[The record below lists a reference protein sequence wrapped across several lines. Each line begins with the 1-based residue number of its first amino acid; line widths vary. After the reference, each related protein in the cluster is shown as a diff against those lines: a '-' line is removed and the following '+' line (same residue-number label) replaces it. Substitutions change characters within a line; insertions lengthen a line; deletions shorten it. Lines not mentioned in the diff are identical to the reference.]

1 MTVGAVAQQNA
12 GMRREAALAAA
23 RKLAATLGP
32 YIEEAETG
40 RRLPRAAVEAMAASG
55 LLPMVRPVHWGGHEQ
70 DWMTLLDCVAEVGK
84 ASGSLGWCFCFLMQH
99 QWVLSYFP
107 EAAQA
112 AVYGR
117 GGDPRI
123 VTSFGAFGKA
133 EPAPDGYRIS
143 GDWAFGSGGD
153 HCDWAIVGAPVVGP
167 QPGMRWFLLQPGQ
180 FAIRDTWNSVG
191 LKGSGS
197 NNIVVDAA
205 SVPEAF
211 SLDLGAAYGGHA
223 PGSQFLKGPL
233 YQAPLSSQFQF
244 GLLSPMMG
252 VAQGAMET
260 FLDFSRERVGT
271 MTGSKVAESPLLQ
284 ARIGE
289 STAEIDAAYAI
300 LERISRGVMSGEL
313 ATPAVAAR
321 VGRDFGLCAKLMV
334 QAVDRLFAVAG
345 ARGLSEASPLSR
357 HWRDI
362 HAMANHVAL
371 NTESLFQ
378 AFGRQALGLPPA
390 GR

>member
-1 MTVGAVAQQNA
+1 MNVSAVARHETR
-12 GMRREAALAAA
+12 MTREEALTRA
-23 RKLAATLGP
+23 RELARSLRP
-32 YIEEAETG
+32 YVDEAETN
-40 RRLPRAAVEAMAASG
+40 RRLPKAAVEAMESSG
-55 LLPMVRPVHWGGHEQ
+55 LLPMVRPARWGGFEM

-84 ASGSLGWCFCFLMQH
+84 VSGSLGWCFCFLMQH

-117 GGDPRI
+117 DAQPRI
-123 VTSFGAFGKA
+123 VTSFGAFGRA
-133 EPAPDGYRIS
+133 EPEPGGFKVS
-143 GDWAFGSGGD
+143 GDWSFGSGGD
-153 HCDWAIVGAPVVGP
+153 HCSWAIVGAPVAAP

-180 FAIRDTWNSVG
+180 FSIRDTWNSVG

-197 NNIVVDAA
+197 NNIVVEGA
-205 SVPEAF
+205 SVPEEF

-223 PGSQFLKGPL
+223 PGSKFLDGPL

-252 VAQGAMET
+252 VARGALET
-260 FLDFSRERVGT
+260 FVEFSQGRVGG

-289 STAEIDAAYAI
+289 TAAEIDAAYAV
-300 LERISRGVMSGEL
+300 LDRISRGVMSGEL
-313 ATPAVAAR
+313 ATPAVAGR
-321 VGRDFGLCAKLMV
+321 VGRDFGYCAKIMV

-345 ARGLSEASPLSR
+345 ARGLNEGNALGR
-357 HWRDI
+357 HWRDV
-362 HAMANHVAL
+362 HAISNHVAL
-371 NTESLFQ
+371 NSESLFQ
-378 AFGRQALGLPPA
+378 AFGRQALGFPPP

>member
-1 MTVGAVAQQNA
+1 MTVTAVARHEA
-12 GMRREAALAAA
+12 GMTREDALARA
-23 RKLAATLGP
+23 RELALSLRP
-32 YIEEAETG
+32 CVDEAEAR
-40 RRLPRAAVEAMAASG
+40 RRLPQEAVEAMQASG
-55 LLPMVRPVHWGGHEQ
+55 LLPMVRPARWGGFEM

-84 ASGSLGWCFCFLMQH
+84 VSGSLGWCFCFLMQH
-99 QWVLSYFP
+99 QWVLGYFP

-112 AVYGR
+112 AVYS
-117 GGDPRI
+117 GDSEPRI

-133 EPAPDGYRIS
+133 EPEPGGYKVS
-143 GDWAFGSGGD
+143 GDWSFGSGAD
-153 HCDWAIVGAPVVGP
+153 HCNWAIVGAPVLGP
-167 QPGMRWFLLQPGQ
+167 QPGMRWFLLRQDQ
-180 FAIRDTWNSVG
+180 FSIRDTWNSVG

-197 NNIVVDAA
+197 NNIVAEAA
-205 SVPEAF
+205 FVPEAF

-223 PGSQFLKGPL
+223 PGSEFLHGPL
-233 YQAPLSSQFQF
+233 WQAPLSSQFQF

-252 VAQGAMET
+252 VARGAMGA
-260 FLDFSRERVGT
+260 FLEFSQGRVGT

-289 STAEIDAAYAI
+289 SAAEIDAAYAI
-300 LERISRGVMSGEL
+300 LEKISRGVMSGEL
-313 ATPAVAAR
+313 ATPAVAAQ

-345 ARGLSEASPLSR
+345 ARGLNEANALGR

-371 NTESLFQ
+371 NSESLFQ
-378 AFGRQALGLPPA
+378 AFGRQALGLPPP

>member
-1 MTVGAVAQQNA
+1 MKVTAIARQHA
-12 GMRREAALAAA
+12 GMTREEALSKA
-23 RKLAATLGP
+23 RELALRLRP
-32 YIEEAETG
+32 YVDEAETM
-40 RRLPRAAVEAMAASG
+40 RRIPQEAADAMTASG
-55 LLPMVRPVHWGGHEQ
+55 LLPMVRPARWGGFEM

-84 ASGSLGWCFCFLMQH
+84 VSGSLGWCFCFLMQH

-117 GGDPRI
+117 DPDPRI
-123 VTSFGAFGKA
+123 VTSFGAFGRA
-133 EPAPDGYRIS
+133 EPEPGGFRVS

-153 HCDWAIVGAPVVGP
+153 HCTWAIVGAPVLGARP
-167 QPGMRWFLLQPGQ
+167 EMRWFLLRQGQ
-180 FAIRDTWNSVG
+180 FSIRDTWNSVG

-197 NNIVVDAA
+197 NNIVVEGVF
-205 SVPEAF
+205 VPEEF

-223 PGSQFLKGPL
+223 PGSQFLDGPL

-244 GLLSPMMG
+244 GLLSPMAG
-252 VAQGAMET
+252 VARGAMET
-260 FLDFSRERVGT
+260 FLEFSRDRVGG

-284 ARIGE
+284 VRVGE
-289 STAEIDAAYAI
+289 SAAEIDAAYAV
-300 LERISRGVMSGEL
+300 LDRISRGVMSGKL
-313 ATPAVAAR
+313 ATPAVGAR

-345 ARGLSEASPLSR
+345 ARGLNDGSALGR

-371 NTESLFQ
+371 NSESLFQ
-378 AFGRQALGLPPA
+378 AFGRQALGLPPP

>member
-1 MTVGAVAQQNA
+1 MTVDLVARQDVR
-12 GMRREAALAAA
+12 MTR
-23 RKLAATLGP
+23 
-32 YIEEAETG
+32 EEALSRAGQLAIELRRYVDEAEAG
-40 RRLPRAAVEAMAASG
+40 RRLPKAAVEAMAGSG
-55 LLPMVRPVHWGGHEQ
+55 LLPMVRPARWGGYEQ
-70 DWMTLLDCVAEVGK
+70 DWLTLLDCVAEIGK
-84 ASGSLGWCFCFLMQH
+84 VSGSLGWCFCFLMQH
-99 QWVLSYFP
+99 QWVLSFFP

-112 AVYGR
+112 AVYDR
-117 GGDPRI
+117 TPDPRI

-133 EPAPDGYRIS
+133 EPTAGGYKLS
-143 GDWAFGSGGD
+143 GDWSFGSGGD
-153 HCDWAIVGAPVVGP
+153 HCSWAIVGAPIMGP

-197 NNIVVDAA
+197 NNIVVE
-205 SVPEAF
+205 EALVAEDF
-211 SLDLGAAYGGHA
+211 SLDLGAAMGGHA
-223 PGSQFLKGPL
+223 PGSAFLKGPL

-252 VAQGAMET
+252 AARGALES
-260 FLDFSRERVGT
+260 FLDFSRDRLGG
-271 MTGSKVAESPLLQ
+271 MTGAKVAESPLLQ
-284 ARIGE
+284 VRIGE
-289 STAEIDAAYAI
+289 SAAEIDAAYAI
-300 LERISRGVMSGEL
+300 LERINHGVLSGEL

-345 ARGLSEASPLSR
+345 ARGLSETNALAR
-357 HWRDI
+357 HWRDV

-371 NTESLFQ
+371 NSESLFQ
-378 AFGRQALGLPPA
+378 AFGRQALGLPPP

>member
-1 MTVGAVAQQNA
+1 MTVTAVARKDP
-12 GMRREAALAAA
+12 GMTREEALSRARELAAVL
-23 RKLAATLGP
+23 RR
-32 YIEEAETG
+32 YVDEAEAG
-40 RRLPRAAVEAMAASG
+40 RRLPKAAVEAMEASG
-55 LLPMVRPVHWGGHEQ
+55 LLRMVRPARFGGFEM

-84 ASGSLGWCFCFLMQH
+84 VSGSLAWCFCFLMQH
-99 QWVLSYFP
+99 QWVLGNFP

-117 GGDPRI
+117 DADPRI

-133 EPAPDGYRIS
+133 EPEPGGYKVS
-143 GDWAFGSGGD
+143 GDWSFGSGGD
-153 HCDWAIVGAPVVGP
+153 HCTWAIVGAPVIGA
-167 QPGMRWFLLQPGQ
+167 QPGMRWFLLQKGQ

-197 NNIVVDAA
+197 NNIVVEGA

-223 PGSQFLKGPL
+223 PGSQFLEGPL

-252 VAQGAMET
+252 VARGALET
-260 FLDFSRERVGT
+260 FVDFSRDRVAG

-284 ARIGE
+284 VRIGE
-289 STAEIDAAYAI
+289 SAAEIDGAYSI
-300 LERISRGVMSGEL
+300 LDRISRGVMSGEL

-321 VGRDFGLCAKLMV
+321 VGRDFGFCAKLMV

-345 ARGLSEASPLSR
+345 ARGLNEGNALGR

-378 AFGRQALGLPPA
+378 GFGRQALGLPPP

>member
-1 MTVGAVAQQNA
+1 MNVSAVARQKS
-12 GMRREAALAAA
+12 GMTREEAVA
-23 RKLAATLGP
+23 RARELAATLRE
-32 YIEEAETG
+32 YVDEAEAS
-40 RRLPRAAVEAMAASG
+40 RRLPKAAVEAMQASG
-55 LLPMVRPVHWGGHEQ
+55 LLPMVRPGRWGGFEM

-84 ASGSLGWCFCFLMQH
+84 VSGSLGWCFCFLMQH

-107 EAAQA
+107 EAAQE

-117 GGDPRI
+117 DPQPRI

-133 EPAPDGYRIS
+133 EPEPGGYKVS

-153 HCDWAIVGAPVVGP
+153 HCNWAIVGAPVMGS

-180 FAIRDTWNSVG
+180 FSIRDTWNSVG

-197 NNIVVDAA
+197 NNIVVEGA
-205 SVPEAF
+205 SVPGDF
-211 SLDLGAAYGGHA
+211 SLDLAAAYGGHA
-223 PGSQFLKGPL
+223 PGSKFLDGPL

-252 VAQGAMET
+252 VARGALET
-260 FLDFSRERVGT
+260 FLEFSQGRVGT
-271 MTGSKVAESPLLQ
+271 MTGSKVADSPLLQ

-289 STAEIDAAYAI
+289 SAAEIDAAYAI
-300 LERISRGVMSGEL
+300 LDRISRGVMSGEL
-313 ATPAVAAR
+313 ATPAVGAQ

-345 ARGLSEASPLSR
+345 ARGLNEGGPLGR
-357 HWRDI
+357 HWRDV
-362 HAMANHVAL
+362 HAISNHVAL
-371 NTESLFQ
+371 NSESLFQ
-378 AFGRQALGLPPA
+378 AFGRQALGLPPP